1 MSEYNT
7 FFLDAQKKRSSVSPA
22 AELLGWRGLEV
33 NHEQGK
39 IRVEFQA
46 KPEFT
51 NPIGVIHGGFLTA
64 MLDETMGGAI
74 AAMLEYGEFAPTVE
88 LKVNFIRSAR
98 AGGTLVAE
106 GHVVYR
112 GLSLVFLQGE
122 LRTADGQLIATG
134 SATAQI
140 QRLRRPR
147 PAS

>member
-22 AELLGWRGLEV
+22 AELLGWKGLEV
-33 NHEQGK
+33 NHEQGR

-46 KPEFT
+46 KSEFT

-74 AAMLEYGEFAPTVE
+74 AAMLAVGEFAPTVE
-88 LKVNFIRSAR
+88 LKVNFIRPAQ
-98 AGGTLVAE
+98 AGTLVAE
-106 GHVVYR
+106 GRVLHR

-122 LRTADGQLIATG
+122 LRTLDGQLIATG

-140 QRLRRPR
+140 QRLKRPR
-147 PAS
+147 PDL